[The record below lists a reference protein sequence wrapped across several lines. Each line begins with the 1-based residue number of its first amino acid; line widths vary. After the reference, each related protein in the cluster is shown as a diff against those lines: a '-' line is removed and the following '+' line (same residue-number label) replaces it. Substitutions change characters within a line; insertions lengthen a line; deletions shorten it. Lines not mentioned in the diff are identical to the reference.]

1 VGTGFPKRICANAKS
16 QVRAHRQFL
25 DNQPETH
32 YRAGLSQLP
41 KNMLRPDTFALTAL
55 LSLLTALGPLAVDMY
70 LPSFPDIGRVLNTS
84 PATVQL
90 TLSLYLV
97 AYAAGQVIYGPLSD
111 RFGRIPVL
119 RSALAIFCAASLAC
133 ALAPT
138 IETLLVARAFQA
150 LGSSGSIVLA
160 RAIVRDLYSG
170 ARAGRE
176 LSLMGAIM
184 SLAPVG
190 APMIGGVIHT
200 AFGWR
205 SHFVLQIAFGLIA
218 AFLVWRKLPETL
230 RTPTPGPFSV
240 RTILSGYAII
250 ARNCAVLSYLAMLS
264 VSFAGVFAWI
274 SGSSFVLQDIY
285 GLTALSYGL
294 AFAAASFGYLCGTT
308 LATRIVTRIGI
319 DNTIG
324 YGCVALAIGGVGT
337 VLAVPLGGTSPV
349 LLIFAVAI
357 YALGMGLSQPQSMA
371 GAMMPFPDRAGAA
384 SSLLGVSQML
394 CAALSGI
401 VVGHMLGTS
410 AWPVAIPLAVAGVL
424 TLLLWVLTRG
434 ARAREGGTHH

>member
-1 VGTGFPKRICANAKS
+1 
-16 QVRAHRQFL
+16 
-25 DNQPETH
+25 
-32 YRAGLSQLP
+32 
-41 KNMLRPDTFALTAL
+41 MLRPDTFALTAL

-70 LPSFPDIGRVLNTS
+70 LPSFPDIGRVLGTS

-90 TLSLYLV
+90 TLSLYLI
-97 AYAAGQVIYGPLSD
+97 AYAMGQVIYGPLSD
-111 RFGRIPVL
+111 RLGRIPVM
-119 RSALAIFCAASLAC
+119 RFALAIFCVASLAC
-133 ALAPT
+133 ALAPN
-138 IETLLVARAFQA
+138 IEMLLVARAFQA
-150 LGSSGSIVLA
+150 LGSSGAIVLA

-190 APMIGGVIHT
+190 APMIGGVIHS

-205 SHFVLQIAFGLIA
+205 SHFVLQMAFGLIA

-230 RTPTPGPFSV
+230 RSPTPGPFSV
-240 RTILSGYAII
+240 RNILAGYAII
-250 ARNCAVLSYLAMLS
+250 ARNRAVLSYLAMLS

-274 SGSSFVLQDIY
+274 SGSSYVLQDIY
-285 GLTALSYGL
+285 GLTALSFGL

-319 DNTIG
+319 DKTIG
-324 YGCVALAIGGVGT
+324 FGCVALAIGGSGAA
-337 VLAVPLGGTSPV
+337 LAVMFGGASPIPLV
-349 LLIFAVAI
+349 AAVAI
-357 YALGMGLSQPQSMA
+357 YAFGMGLSQPQSMA

-384 SSLLGVSQML
+384 SSLTGVAMML
-394 CAALSGI
+394 CAAISGI
-401 VVGHMLGTS
+401 AVGHSLGAS
-410 AWPVAIPLAVAGVL
+410 AWPVALPLAASGVV

-434 ARAREGGTHH
+434 ARARDGGHH